1 MPELPRYGQARY
13 GQARYPTQAE
23 ILAALIFPPPKTKKG
38 PMTDYIPQSYKNLR
52 DWLTRQQRELTAL
65 LANTVGMSVD
75 ERSAYL
81 ASVSILLAKV
91 TEIVDLMEQLEEK
104 TADFE
109 PLLEAQAALIRAAV
123 KRAKTSAG
131 CSPGIIAQLGW
142 AGDSTTFDPQTAR
155 PSIEAE
161 AQRGRVKITGK
172 KPGFEACNLYGRKKG
187 DVQWKLIA
195 VRKRKFPYYD
205 EAPLTVAN
213 TPEVREYMAIG
224 VIADEEIGQT
234 SEIREVVYAG

>member
-1 MPELPRYGQARY
+1 MSELPRYGQVRY
-13 GQARYPTQAE
+13 GQARYPTHAE
-23 ILAALIFPPPKTKKG
+23 ILAALISPPPKHKKG
-38 PMTDYIPQSYKNLR
+38 PMTDYVPQSYKNLR
-52 DWLTRQQRELTAL
+52 DWLTLQNTEVTVAL
-65 LANTVGMSVD
+65 AATVGMTPD
-75 ERSAYL
+75 ERTAYL
-81 ASVSILLAKV
+81 ASVGILLPRV
-91 TEIVDLMEQLEEK
+91 TEIVDLMQQLEEK

-109 PLLEAQAALIRAAV
+109 PILAAQVPLLRAAV
-123 KRAKTSAG
+123 KRARTSSG
-131 CSPGIIAQLGW
+131 CTPGIQEQLEW
-142 AGDSTTFDPQTAR
+142 VGDSTSFDPATAR

-172 KPGFEACNLYGRKKG
+172 KPGFEAYNLYGRKKG
-187 DVQWKLIA
+187 DVQWKIIA
-195 VRKRKFPYYD
+195 VRKRKFPYND